1 VRHLIVVGAT
11 DAVAA
16 AICFRFSRLEYRIA
30 LLVLRSQTIDQS
42 WKDQMQR
49 AGCDQTIT
57 LCDLQSEIAIDQFLS
72 LRQGEGQTTTIL
84 ILMNPAEQQ
93 LPETFLANVLPTC
106 NRVIRIQDGDSQP
119 VEHHEITD
127 NVGTSANRTCNTI
140 RMRHIGSS
148 DSNME
153 SDLAQSAVVTES
165 IPSLEML
172 NKHSGQP
179 YEVAVLAAFLASNEA
194 QHINGAVIDVHSG
207 RYLS

>member
-1 VRHLIVVGAT
+1 MRHLIVVGAT
-11 DAVAA
+11 DAVTA

-30 LLVLRSQTIDQS
+30 LLAPRSQTIDQS
-42 WKDQMQR
+42 WKDQMQH
-49 AGCDQTIT
+49 AGCDLTIV
-57 LCDLQSEIAIDQFLS
+57 LCDLQSEVAADQCLS
-72 LRQGEGQTTTIL
+72 LLQQEGQTTTTL

-93 LPETFLANVLPTC
+93 LPGTFLANVLPTF

-119 VEHHEITD
+119 VEHNRITD
-127 NVGTSANRTCNTI
+127 TTDPSPNRTCNTI
-140 RMRHIGSS
+140 RMRHIGPA
-148 DSNME
+148 DSAME
-153 SDLAQSAVVTES
+153 SDIVQSAVVTES

-172 NKHSGQP
+172 NKRSGQP